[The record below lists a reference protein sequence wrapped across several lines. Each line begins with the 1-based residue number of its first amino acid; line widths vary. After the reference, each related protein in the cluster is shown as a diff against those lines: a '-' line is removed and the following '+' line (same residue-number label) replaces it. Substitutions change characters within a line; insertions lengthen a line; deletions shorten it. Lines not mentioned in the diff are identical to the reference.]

1 MMMRL
6 LFPLRNREPKTP
18 KNPNS
23 LFRNTLPVKSTNR
36 VGTKFPKTYGWVEN
50 GTSYFEFPIYAM
62 TEQEYNVIMGLI
74 NSTTKVSRYDDSV
87 MNIVNE
93 EIEYFFN
100 GERTAEQTAEYIQS
114 RVNLYVNE
122 QR

>member
-1 MMMRL
+1 
-6 LFPLRNREPKTP
+6 
-18 KNPNS
+18 
-23 LFRNTLPVKSTNR
+23 
-36 VGTKFPKTYGWVEN
+36 
-50 GTSYFEFPIYAM
+50 M
-62 TEQEYNVIMGLI
+62 TQAEYDAIMELI
-74 NSTTKVSRYDDSV
+74 NSTTKISRYDESV

-100 GERTAEQTAEYIQS
+100 GDRTAQQTAEYIQS